1 MQISALRPPSFHA
14 SQPLIRA
21 VSPPAYASQTPSAY
35 GIDRT
40 DFKQPTYDPA
50 LPPRGSLWDRSD
62 VRVGAL
68 MLGSATVG
76 GGLGYFVAKSTG
88 YSMGLSVA
96 VGATLGMALPIALVY
111 WGMSQWDGR

>member
-1 MQISALRPPSFHA
+1 MQISALRPPVLYGQQSVRQAVA
-14 SQPLIRA
+14 S
-21 VSPPAYASQTPSAY
+21 PAYAAHSPSAY
-35 GIDRT
+35 GKDSV

-50 LPPRGSLWDRSD
+50 LPPRGILWDRSD

-96 VGATLGMALPIALVY
+96 AGATLGMALPIALVY

>member
-1 MQISALRPPSFHA
+1 MQISALRPSSFYRQ
-14 SQPLIRA
+14 QPVRQA
-21 VSPPAYASQTPSAY
+21 VATPAYPSQASSAY
-35 GIDRT
+35 GSDNV

-96 VGATLGMALPIALVY
+96 AGATLGMALPIALVY